1 MCRSTTGW
9 RRRVTGW
16 SALAAAVILLAT
28 GTAGAHTQALPS
40 CSGLP
45 TAENFYSGATAEIE
59 VGTSAPGI
67 TTVPGTGESGRGSK
81 RYRYAKITIPPLAA
95 GELRIFSTT
104 ATPVEPTEAR
114 LCHNGRSRASYKT
127 SYDAAHTREE
137 RAALNA
143 RTWAQDAR
151 DAATKAAEIR
161 DDVPDTLTGDALAAR
176 QLRQRQ
182 AAERHARGALTTVA
196 RRLNTSAGNLQT
208 AGLGTRATSQE
219 AGTGQAALAEAAAET
234 AGNAARASTHDDAPA
249 TQTDDDPNDE
259 ITALGVA
266 ADALYNPGPSTG
278 FAADLEAEAIA
289 KDPHENVKLRAT
301 VNSGDREFILVVVQS
316 DPRTPAQ
323 NVVPATDADPPV
335 PTAPSLALQFHGVL
349 SGDPPHGRIAKEDD
363 SEMHALTVTA
373 PGLLTVKASGSG
385 NMKGALGGVQDAQA
399 GGSGSNFTLAVPV
412 AASATPYPLT
422 VTSQTR
428 AAIRYDLTVTF
439 AVAMG
444 QADITDVIDGEDAPT
459 WTNTG
464 IDNDDPA
471 AGTPVQ
477 IARRPEDGNQ
487 ADTDVFVFQPSSNG
501 LLEVHGAAGT
511 TGSPSD
517 TQAVL
522 YGPLGE
528 IDTSTDRMPSGRHF
542 GFENIPVKSG
552 NRYAVVVTGTDG
564 TYSVEFDL
572 DPITGTA
579 ISDGTDDFGGTATTV
594 PLTPDAAAKKMR
606 HRYLFS
612 IEHRG
617 TLYLESEGSHDP
629 RATLYGPDGRIVKSD
644 SDSGEGRNF
653 RIAAA
658 VTPGLYMLEVESQ
671 TRAAVTYTLTANFAR
686 GVIDDE
692 PGDDDDTD
700 TEKEM
705 DPGDDDDGRDTGG
718 TTQPGALD
726 PVGSLDEPADDSF
739 RSGIGILRGWVCN
752 AGTGGV
758 EIRLT
763 NIRTNRV
770 TRVTAPNGSDRGD
783 VNTRQRCTNT
793 RTSSAT
799 VGFAVQFNYN
809 LLPAGEYTAEA
820 WIGTGRSEE
829 RIGLTGAG
837 QTNTFEI
844 VRIAEDEFLTDAE
857 LGLGPDDDPIE
868 CDVPN
873 FPPNTRQ
880 RVILGWDEAS
890 QNFQIVDTE

>member
-1 MCRSTTGW
+1 METTSDGMD
-9 RRRVTGW
+9 RAGGGCC
-16 SALAAAVILLAT
+16 AAGP

-45 TAENFYSGATAEIE
+45 TATDFYNGEDVTAEIV
-59 VGTSAPGI
+59 VGTPAPDI
-67 TTVPGTGESGRGSK
+67 ATAPGTGESGRGNE
-81 RYRYAKITIPPLAA
+81 RYRYAKIIVPPLAA
-95 GELRIFSTT
+95 GELRVFSTT
-104 ATPVEPTEAR
+104 SSPIEPTDAV

-151 DAATKAAEIR
+151 DAVTKAEEIR
-161 DDVPDTLTGDALAAR
+161 DDVPATLTGDDLTAR
-176 QLRQRQ
+176 QERQRE

-196 RRLNTSAGNLQT
+196 ERLTTIAGNLQT

-219 AGTGQAALAEAAAET
+219 AGTGQAALAEATAET
-234 AGNAARASTHDDAPA
+234 AGNAARASTHADAPD
-249 TQTDDDPNDE
+249 TQVDDNPADE

-266 ADALYNPGPSTG
+266 ANALYNPTPDPSTG

-289 KDPHENVKLRAT
+289 KDPHENFKLRAT

-316 DPRTPAQ
+316 DPSTPAQ

-335 PTAPSLALQFHGVL
+335 PTAPTLALQFHGVL
-349 SGDPPHGRIAKEDD
+349 SADPPHGRIAKEDD
-363 SEMHALTVTA
+363 AETHTLTVTA
-373 PGLLTVKASGSG
+373 PGLLTVTASGSG

-412 AASATPYPLT
+412 ATSATTYPLT

-501 LLEVHGAAGT
+501 LLEVHGADGT

-564 TYSVEFDL
+564 TYSVAFDL

-606 HRYLFS
+606 HRYLFN

-629 RATLYGPDGRIVKSD
+629 RATLYGPDGKIVKSD

-692 PGDDDDTD
+692 PGDDTI
-700 TEKEM
+700 
-705 DPGDDDDGRDTGG
+705 DPGDDEDDREPDDTGG
-718 TTQPGALD
+718 MTQPGALNQT
-726 PVGSLDEPADDSF
+726 GSLDEPAPNSF

-752 AGTGGV
+752 AGTRGV
-758 EIRLT
+758 QIRLT
-763 NIRTNRV
+763 NTRTNSV
-770 TRVTAPNGSDRGD
+770 TRITAPNGTDRGD
-783 VNTRQRCTNT
+783 VDTQRLCGS
-793 RTSSAT
+793 RASS

-829 RIGLTGAG
+829 RIGLDEEG

-868 CDVPN
+868 CEVPN